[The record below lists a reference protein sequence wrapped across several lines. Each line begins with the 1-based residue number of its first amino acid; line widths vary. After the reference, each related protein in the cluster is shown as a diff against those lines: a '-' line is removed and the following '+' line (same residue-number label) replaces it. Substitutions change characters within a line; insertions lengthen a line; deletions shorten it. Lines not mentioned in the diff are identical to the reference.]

1 KFSKAFYSVEVLS
14 ENLQKANESYSRFV
28 PIEFLHLLGK
38 EKITD
43 IQLGD
48 QMQREMTVLFSD
60 IRSFTS
66 LSEKMTPKDN
76 FDFLNSYLQR
86 MSPVIRRNG
95 GFIDKFIGDGIM
107 ALFPDYVDDALKA
120 AVEMHS
126 ELRDL
131 NDKRMKKNYPVIRIG
146 IGIHT
151 GNLMLGTIGEKER
164 MDGSVISDS
173 VNIASRIEGL
183 TKLYGADLL
192 ISETAFQKVKDISSF
207 PCRKIQKVKIR
218 GKENYIT
225 ILEIFT
231 DRFLK
236 ETEQKMLTADIFEK
250 AMDFY
255 TGRQFSEAVQ
265 LFEKVLKENPSD
277 MTADFFLKR
286 SQKLQKFKGTGTL
299 SEEEIDIL

>member
-1 KFSKAFYSVEVLS
+1 
-14 ENLQKANESYSRFV
+14 
-28 PIEFLHLLGK
+28 
-38 EKITD
+38 
-43 IQLGD
+43 
-48 QMQREMTVLFSD
+48 
-60 IRSFTS
+60 
-66 LSEKMTPKDN
+66 
-76 FDFLNSYLQR
+76 
-86 MSPVIRRNG
+86 
-95 GFIDKFIGDGIM
+95 
-107 ALFPDYVDDALKA
+107 
-120 AVEMHS
+120 
-126 ELRDL
+126 
-131 NDKRMKKNYPVIRIG
+131 
-146 IGIHT
+146 
-151 GNLMLGTIGEKER
+151 
-164 MDGSVISDS
+164 
-173 VNIASRIEGL
+173 
-183 TKLYGADLL
+183 